1 MLSNEFTKWLFGLCG
16 AGLTAF
22 VSYVWNKKI
31 KKGFSLIEEEN
42 KEEFLKEVND
52 RISEDE
58 NKMEEADKALDDK
71 ICSIVD
77 VLNLLKEGILSLHL
91 DSLIDECKYHIEQG
105 WIPVD
110 ALERFE
116 EKYNLYKKLG
126 GNGDLVIFGITRC
139 ASRTPNQYVVPAEYE
154 EVKDK
159 ERGSHTLLAGICHT
173 FFEINNPPA
182 FIQKIGDIYGT
193 KAERA
198 QKSFDII
205 DGFLDN
211 IEAEL
216 SKK

>member
-1 MLSNEFTKWLFGLCG
+1 M
-16 AGLTAF
+16 
-22 VSYVWNKKI
+22 
-31 KKGFSLIEEEN
+31 
-42 KEEFLKEVND
+42 
-52 RISEDE
+52 
-58 NKMEEADKALDDK
+58 
-71 ICSIVD
+71 
-77 VLNLLKEGILSLHL
+77 VL
-91 DSLIDECKYHIEQG
+91 
-105 WIPVD
+105 
-110 ALERFE
+110 
-116 EKYNLYKKLG
+116 
-126 GNGDLVIFGITRC
+126 FGITRC

-159 ERGSHTLLAGICHT
+159 EIGSHTLLAGICHT